1 MNRRDFSALFRREV
15 RMVMAKSRPGT
26 LFEQV
31 FFDIREM
38 VKKEKQKLEQEQK
51 AKLEAAV
58 LKDLRSKKVPIMD
71 SKLSLGRY
79 KGSSFV
85 TSHKL
90 KVKVKDQKEAEAI
103 AAYLRGKYSPKWK
116 FKKLSDDGVAE
127 LNVR

>member
-1 MNRRDFSALFRREV
+1 MNRRDFSLIFRSEIR
-15 RMVMAKSRPGT
+15 RLMAKSRPET

-31 FFDIREM
+31 FYDIREM
-38 VKKEKQKLEQEQK
+38 VKKKKEELESEQK
-51 AKLEAAV
+51 DRLESEV
-58 LKDLRSKKVPIMD
+58 VKDLRSKKVPILD

-90 KVKVKDQKEAEAI
+90 KVRVKNQKEAEAI
-103 AAYLRGKYSPKWK
+103 AEYLRGKYSPKWK
-116 FKKLSDDGVAE
+116 VKNVSDDGVAE